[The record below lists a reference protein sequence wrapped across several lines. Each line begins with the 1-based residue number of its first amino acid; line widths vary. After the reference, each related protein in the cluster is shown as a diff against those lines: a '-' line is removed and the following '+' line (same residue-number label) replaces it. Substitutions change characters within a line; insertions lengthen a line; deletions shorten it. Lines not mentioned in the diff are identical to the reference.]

1 MLPKPQVPTM
11 ATAWL
16 PNRRENPRRTVRVF
30 IVEDSPLVRDR
41 LVEVLSSLKYV
52 KLVGHAGG
60 VRDALEWIPIARP
73 HVVLLDLGLPDGS
86 GLNVLKV
93 LQGLDPPPAVA
104 IITNYATAS
113 LRKRCLAAGADV
125 FLDKSL
131 EFHRIPD
138 VLEDLARSL
147 DESSY

>member
-1 MLPKPQVPTM
+1 MAKRWAPRQSEDPT
-11 ATAWL
+11 
-16 PNRRENPRRTVRVF
+16 RQVRVF

-41 LVEVLSSLKYV
+41 LVEVLGTLSYV
-52 KLVGHAGG
+52 KFVGHAGA
-60 VRDALEWIPIARP
+60 VRDALDWIPLARP

-86 GLNVLKV
+86 GLHVLKGI
-93 LQGLDPPPAVA
+93 QGMKPAPAVA

-113 LRKRCLAAGADV
+113 LRKRCLDAGADV

-138 VLEDLARSL
+138 VLEELARTRA
-147 DESSY
+147 